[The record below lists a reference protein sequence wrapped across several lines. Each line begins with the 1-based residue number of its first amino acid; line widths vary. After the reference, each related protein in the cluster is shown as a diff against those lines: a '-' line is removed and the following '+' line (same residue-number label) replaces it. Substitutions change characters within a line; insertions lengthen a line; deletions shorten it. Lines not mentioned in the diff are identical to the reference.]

1 MRVVFD
7 TNVLISAL
15 VFPGKQAD
23 LALNRAIDGRD
34 ELLMSRAILDELLT
48 VLARKF
54 SRDREQLSRLAVW
67 LSDLATWITPTTH
80 ISQLADEPDNR
91 ILECAIT
98 GKAEAIVTGDGELL
112 ALGKFEGIP
121 ILTLREYL
129 SI

>member
-67 LSDLATWITPTTH
+67 LSDLATWITPTTD

>member
-67 LSDLATWITPTTH
+67 LSDLATWITLTTH